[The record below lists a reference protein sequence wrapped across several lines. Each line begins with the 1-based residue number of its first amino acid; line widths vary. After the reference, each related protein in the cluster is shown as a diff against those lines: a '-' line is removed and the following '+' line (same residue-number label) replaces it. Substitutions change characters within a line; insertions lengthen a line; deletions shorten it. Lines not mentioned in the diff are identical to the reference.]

1 MENLMNMPV
10 GVNAANVYIDGG
22 KQHIGVAEVDLPEVK
37 YTTIDLEGYDIA
49 GKYEEPIV
57 GHTDQLDATIKFT
70 SLNRSIDYINDQKV
84 HNIQLRASHQN
95 VNKATGEA
103 QLVGLKIDLRGK
115 VKEFKP
121 GTVKT
126 GDKTDAEITFT
137 CQVYKVH
144 MDGVEMINIDKFNR
158 ISSVNGID
166 AMAVIRN
173 LIS

>member
-1 MENLMNMPV
+1 MDGLMIPA
-10 GVNAANVYIDGG
+10 GINAARVYVDGD
-22 KQHIGVAEVDLPEVK
+22 KEHIGIAEVDMPEVN

-49 GKYEEPIV
+49 GKYEEPIL
-57 GHTDQLDATIKFT
+57 GHTDQLDATLKFT

-84 HNIQLRASHQN
+84 HTIQLRAAHQN
-95 VNKATGEA
+95 VNRATGEG
-103 QLVGLKIDLRGK
+103 QLVSLKVDIRGK

-126 GDKTDAEITFT
+126 GDKTDSEITFT
-137 CQVYKVH
+137 CQVYKIT
-144 MDGVEMINIDKFNR
+144 MDGVEMVNIDKFNR

-166 AMAVIRN
+166 AMEIVRN